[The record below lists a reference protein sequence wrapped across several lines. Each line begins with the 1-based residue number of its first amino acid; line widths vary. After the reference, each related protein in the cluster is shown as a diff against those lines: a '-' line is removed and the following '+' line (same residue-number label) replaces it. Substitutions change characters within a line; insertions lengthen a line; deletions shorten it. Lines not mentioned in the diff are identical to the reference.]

1 MPNCAARALLL
12 VLTAAIARAGD
23 VTVEGLSQ
31 RVEIIRDRWGVPHIY
46 AQSVHDLFFAQ
57 GYIVAKD
64 RLWQIDLWRRIG
76 TGKLAEVVGSS
87 AIDRDRLARSVAFR
101 GNWDAEWSS
110 YGPGAREIV
119 TAFTDGINAYIRS
132 LGGVRPLE
140 FRLAGYDPGL
150 WEPKDC
156 VSRVAGLLM
165 THNLTNEV
173 KRAGQVQRFGI
184 PAVEK
189 FFSLDP
195 PIPVEI
201 PQGLDLADISHDIV
215 RVYEQA
221 VGPVAFTA
229 QQGSNDW
236 VVDGSMTTTGKPL
249 LANDPHRPVQI
260 PSLRKTV
267 HLVAPGWNAI
277 GAGEPALPGIALGH
291 NERIAFGFTIV
302 GIDQQDLYVEKVNPD
317 NRDEYR
323 YRNAWKKF
331 GVERQT
337 LTVKGIS
344 PQPIELRFTI
354 HGPVIYE
361 DAVRHRAYALRWVGS
376 EPGTAGYLAGLAV
389 AQAKNWNE
397 FLGAMERY
405 KVPSENIVYA
415 DVDGNIGWQAA
426 GMAPVRKGWS
436 GILPVPGDTG
446 DYEWGGFRRA
456 AELPRKY
463 NPANHFIATAN
474 HNILPAGYTV
484 PINYEW
490 ALPFRFHRIEEML
503 GTGKKFT
510 IADFERMQQDVDSLP
525 ARRFQAVLKNWTP
538 DPDSREAKATSLV
551 REWDAKLS
559 VDSAAGLIYEYWI
572 AQLPRA
578 VFGPDIGP
586 DVNLETLLAALERQ
600 PDPKILRDSL
610 RAALDEIQRQYGPDL
625 QTWQWGKAHTILFHH
640 PLAVGTFDRGPVAR
654 PGDANTVNATSG
666 PNFHQTTGASYREI
680 LDLSNWD
687 NSVMTNVPGE
697 SGDPESPHYSDLI
710 DDWANGR
717 YHPMPF
723 SRRAVEAAA
732 AEHIWLVPKAADKQ

>member
-1 MPNCAARALLL
+1 VPRRAARAFLFI
-12 VLTAAIARAGD
+12 LTAGLAQAEN
-23 VTVEGLSQ
+23 VTLEGLSQ

-46 AQSVHDLFFAQ
+46 AKSVHDLFFAQ
-57 GYIVAKD
+57 GYIAAKD

-76 TGKLAEVVGSS
+76 TGKLAEVVGPS
-87 AIDRDRLARSVAFR
+87 AVDRDRLARSVAFR
-101 GNWDAEWSS
+101 GDRDAEWSS
-110 YGPGAREIV
+110 YGTGTREIV
-119 TAFTDGINAYIRS
+119 TAFTDGINAYIKS

-173 KRAGQVQRFGI
+173 KRAGQVQRFGVA
-184 PAVEK
+184 AVEK

-195 PIPVEI
+195 PIPIEV

-221 VGPVAFTA
+221 VGPVSFTS

-236 VVDGSMTTTGKPL
+236 VVDGTMTATGKPL

-267 HLVAPGWNAI
+267 HLVAPGWNAM
-277 GAGEPALPGIALGH
+277 GAGEPSLPGIALGH
-291 NERIAFGFTIV
+291 NERIGFGFTIV

-317 NRDEYR
+317 NREEYR

-331 GVERQT
+331 VVERQT
-337 LTVKGIS
+337 IPVKGGS
-344 PQPIELRFTI
+344 SQTIELRFTV

-361 DAVRHRAYALRWVGS
+361 DATRHRAYAIRWVGS

-389 AQAKNWNE
+389 AQARNWNE

-436 GILPVPGDTG
+436 GVLPVPGDTG
-446 DYEWGGFRRA
+446 EYEWSGFRRA
-456 AELPRKY
+456 TELPRKY
-463 NPANHFIATAN
+463 KPANHFVATAN
-474 HNILPAGYTV
+474 HNILPAGYNV
-484 PINYEW
+484 PLNYEW
-490 ALPFRFHRIEEML
+490 AQPFRFHRIEEML

-510 IADFERMQQDVDSLP
+510 IEDFERMQQDVTSLS
-525 ARRFQAVLKNWTP
+525 ARRFQAILKNWTP
-538 DPDSREAKATSLV
+538 EPGSREAKAANLV
-551 REWDAKLS
+551 REWDGTLR
-559 VDSAAGLIYEYWI
+559 VDSAAALIYEYWI

-586 DVNLETLLAALERQ
+586 DASLQTLLVTLEHEPNAKALVE
-600 PDPKILRDSL
+600 SL
-610 RAALDEIQRQYGPDL
+610 RAALDEIQLQSGPDM
-625 QTWQWGKAHTILFHH
+625 QTWQWGKVHKILFHH
-640 PLAVGTFDRGPVAR
+640 PLGVPAFDRGPVAR

-666 PNFHQTTGASYREI
+666 THFQQNNGASYREI

-697 SGDPESPHYSDLI
+697 SGDPESPHYSDLL

-732 AEHIWLVPKAADKQ
+732 DERLWLVPKAAGTH

>member
-1 MPNCAARALLL
+1 MPNCALRALLL
-12 VLTAAIARAGD
+12 AFTIAPAYAEN
-23 VTVEGLSQ
+23 VTLDGLSQ

-57 GYIVAKD
+57 GYITAKD

-76 TGKLAEVVGSS
+76 TGKLAEVVGPS
-87 AIDRDRLARSVAFR
+87 AIDRDRLARSVTFR
-101 GNWDAEWSS
+101 GDWDAEWSS
-110 YGPGAREIV
+110 YGPNTREIV
-119 TAFTDGINAYIRS
+119 TAFTHGINAYIKS

-150 WEPKDC
+150 WEPKVC
-156 VSRVAGLLM
+156 LSRVAGLLM

-173 KRAGQVQRFGI
+173 KRAGQVQRYGI
-184 PAVEK
+184 PTVEK
-189 FFSLDP
+189 LFPLDP
-195 PIPVEI
+195 AIPIQI

-221 VGPVAFTA
+221 VGSVAFTA

-236 VVDGSMTTTGKPL
+236 VVDGSMTVTGKPL

-291 NERIAFGFTIV
+291 NERIGFGFTIV

-317 NRDEYR
+317 NPAEYR

-331 GVERQT
+331 EVERQSIA
-337 LTVKGIS
+337 VKGS
-344 PQPIELRFTI
+344 QPQTVELRFTV

-361 DAVRHRAYALRWVGS
+361 DATRHRAYSLRWVGS

-397 FLGAMERY
+397 FLAAMERY

-415 DVDGNIGWQAA
+415 DVNGNIGWQAA
-426 GMAPVRKGWS
+426 GMAPIRKNWS
-436 GILPVPGDTG
+436 GVLPVPGDTG
-446 DYEWGGFRRA
+446 EYEWSGFRRS
-456 AELPRKY
+456 AELPIRY
-463 NPANHFIATAN
+463 NPAEHFIATAN
-474 HNILPAGYTV
+474 HNILPPGYNL
-484 PINYEW
+484 PLNYEW
-490 ALPFRFHRIEEML
+490 SLPYRFHRIEEML
-503 GTGKKFT
+503 AAGKKFT
-510 IADFERMQQDVDSLP
+510 IEDFERMQQDVTSLP
-525 ARRFQAVLKNWTP
+525 ARRFQAVLRTWTP
-538 DPDSREAKATSLV
+538 EPGSREAKAADLV
-551 REWDAKLS
+551 RTWDADLRTNS
-559 VDSAAGLIYEYWI
+559 PAALVYEYWI

-586 DVNLETLLAALERQ
+586 DVSLETLLAALEHK
-600 PDPKILRDSL
+600 PDENSL
-610 RAALDEIQRQYGPDL
+610 AQSLSAALAELDRQFGPDM
-625 QTWQWGKAHTILFHH
+625 QTWQWGNVHKILFHH
-640 PLAVGTFDRGPVAR
+640 PLGVSKFNRGPVSR
-654 PGDANTVNATSG
+654 PGDSYTVNATSG
-666 PNFHQTTGASYREI
+666 AHFQQTNGASYREI

-697 SGDPESPHYSDLI
+697 SGDPESPHYSDLL

-717 YHPMPF
+717 YHPMPY
-723 SRRAVEAAA
+723 SRQAVEAAA
-732 AEHIWLVPKAADKQ
+732 AERIWLVPR